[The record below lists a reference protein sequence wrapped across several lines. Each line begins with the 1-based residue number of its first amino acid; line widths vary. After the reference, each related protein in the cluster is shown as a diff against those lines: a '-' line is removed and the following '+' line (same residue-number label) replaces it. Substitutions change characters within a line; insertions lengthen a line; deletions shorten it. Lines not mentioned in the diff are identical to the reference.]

1 MPVLV
6 RGSTV
11 SIDPTKHNRPYSVV
25 RRRPYDRR
33 DRTPS
38 AVLPMPQPNRLLT
51 CILLAAAPAVAQTP
65 PPAATYSVRLLT
77 PETALKAVSAALAD
91 CRKRGYQV
99 AVAVVDRAGV
109 IQALL
114 RDRFAG
120 AHTPETAVGKAW
132 TAVSFRVDTLTLAQ
146 QTQPGQPGSGVRQL
160 PHVVAIGGGELIEA
174 GGSLL
179 GAIGVS
185 GGPGGDADAACA
197 RAGIAAIR
205 DEIDF

>member
-1 MPVLV
+1 ML
-6 RGSTV
+6 
-11 SIDPTKHNRPYSVV
+11 K
-25 RRRPYDRR
+25 
-33 DRTPS
+33 
-38 AVLPMPQPNRLLT
+38 LT
-51 CILLAAAPAVAQTP
+51 YLSSSLLLAALPALAQTP
-65 PPAATYSVRLLT
+65 APASTYTVRLLT

-109 IQALL
+109 TQALL

-120 AHTPETAVGKAW
+120 AHTPDTAVGKAW
-132 TAVSFRVDTLTLAQ
+132 TAVSFRTDTLALAQ
-146 QTQPGQPGSGVRQL
+146 QTQPGQPSAGVRHL
-160 PHVVAIGGGELIEA
+160 PRVVAVGGGELIEA
-174 GGSLL
+174 GGNLL

-185 GGPGGDADAACA
+185 GAPGGDADAACA